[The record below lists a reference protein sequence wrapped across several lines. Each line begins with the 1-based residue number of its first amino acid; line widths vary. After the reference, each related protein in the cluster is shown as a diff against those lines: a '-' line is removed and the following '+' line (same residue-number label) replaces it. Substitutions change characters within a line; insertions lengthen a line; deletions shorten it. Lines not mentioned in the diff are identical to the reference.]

1 MLVTILATILLSIA
15 IVLFGGTIIAY
26 LHAAC
31 SGPTRVQEI
40 RRLRHEGLQVHFE
53 EAS

>member
-1 MLVTILATILLSIA
+1 MLMTLLATILLSLA

-31 SGPTRVQEI
+31 SGPTRGEEI
-40 RRLRHEGLQVHFE
+40 RRLRRAGLQEHQDE
-53 EAS
+53 T